1 MSEKFLYHREKH
13 VIMNSL
19 SGRLWGRES
28 LGPACQKDRQKE
40 GRGHMGIAFG
50 PAGNADSFA
59 AAGYKSSSDAP
70 AFLSALGLNAYEY
83 QCGNGVAVK
92 EKGAR
97 SIGENARR
105 HGVRLSIHAP
115 YYISMS
121 GEAGRV
127 VYHPGGLGKSGRE
140 EALARSL
147 DTLRYVI
154 REMDRAGYGDI
165 ALCPEVMGKINQVG
179 TVDEILEMCRID
191 ERLIPCV
198 DFGHLNARTHG
209 SLCSQEAYEKVFD
222 RMENA
227 LGRERTAGFHAHF
240 SKIQY
245 GKGGEI
251 RHLTFEDNEYGP
263 EFSHLAEVL
272 VKRDYRPTVICES
285 AGTQAEDAVSMMK
298 TYEGIKKRF

>member
-1 MSEKFLYHREKH
+1 
-13 VIMNSL
+13 
-19 SGRLWGRES
+19 
-28 LGPACQKDRQKE
+28 
-40 GRGHMGIAFG
+40 MGIAFG

-121 GEAGRV
+121 GEDEEKRLGSLRYFLQCGEVAKWMGAGRV